1 MLMVPI
7 YAVASLIALFS
18 LEAAFV
24 IDVIRDIYE
33 VWIQPDSAIAELIER
48 IVLQAFVIYCFF
60 QLLVGYMG
68 GERSLLILLHGRP
81 PKDAVFPFT
90 LLRRELDLSDP
101 YVFLFMK
108 RGVLRA
114 FDSDARIVLELMVVD

>member
-1 MLMVPI
+1 MKLTGC
-7 YAVASLIALFS
+7 ST
-18 LEAAFV
+18 
-24 IDVIRDIYE
+24 
-33 VWIQPDSAIAELIER
+33 
-48 IVLQAFVIYCFF
+48 LQAFVIYCFF

-81 PKDAVFPFT
+81 PKAAVFPFT

-114 FDSDARIVLELMVVD
+114 FYPDSTVPQKLTMVD

>member
-114 FDSDARIVLELMVVD
+114 FDSDPRIVLELMVVD

>member
-33 VWIQPDSAIAELIER
+33 VQRRPDLTINETYPLFLI
-48 IVLQAFVIYCFF
+48 QAFVIYCFF

-101 YVFLFMK
+101 HVFLFMK
-108 RGVLRA
+108 RGILRE
-114 FDSDARIVLELMVVD
+114 FCSDPRIVRNLKIR

>member
-1 MLMVPI
+1 VAPLLMRMSA
-7 YAVASLIALFS
+7 YAA
-18 LEAAFV
+18 
-24 IDVIRDIYE
+24 
-33 VWIQPDSAIAELIER
+33 
-48 IVLQAFVIYCFF
+48 LQAFVIYCFF

-81 PKDAVFPFT
+81 PKDAVFPFN

-114 FDSDARIVLELMVVD
+114 FNSGPAISRKLTAVD

>member
-1 MLMVPI
+1 MIQLFMK
-7 YAVASLIALFS
+7 LINC
-18 LEAAFV
+18 
-24 IDVIRDIYE
+24 
-33 VWIQPDSAIAELIER
+33 AIH
-48 IVLQAFVIYCFF
+48 QAFVIYCFF

-101 YVFLFMK
+101 HVFLFMK
-108 RGVLRA
+108 RGILRA
-114 FDSDARIVLELMVVD
+114 LDLGLRILRELIMID

>member
-1 MLMVPI
+1 MK
-7 YAVASLIALFS
+7 LIDRAM
-18 LEAAFV
+18 
-24 IDVIRDIYE
+24 
-33 VWIQPDSAIAELIER
+33 
-48 IVLQAFVIYCFF
+48 LQAFVIYCFF

-108 RGVLRA
+108 RGILRE
-114 FDSDARIVLELMVVD
+114 FDLPRTVCDLRMVDQNMCRSNPSSRSLP

>member
-1 MLMVPI
+1 MLYVI
-7 YAVASLIALFS
+7 YTRYRRENLIQLS
-18 LEAAFV
+18 
-24 IDVIRDIYE
+24 IR
-33 VWIQPDSAIAELIER
+33 LISY

-114 FDSDARIVLELMVVD
+114 SNSDPVIAHRLTMAD

>member
-1 MLMVPI
+1 MRYRGINLVQLVI
-7 YAVASLIALFS
+7 GLIG
-18 LEAAFV
+18 
-24 IDVIRDIYE
+24 DVI
-33 VWIQPDSAIAELIER
+33 
-48 IVLQAFVIYCFF
+48 LQAFVIYCFF

-101 YVFLFMK
+101 HVFLFMK

-114 FDSDARIVLELMVVD
+114 YDSNPTIVH

>member
-1 MLMVPI
+1 
-7 YAVASLIALFS
+7 
-18 LEAAFV
+18 
-24 IDVIRDIYE
+24 
-33 VWIQPDSAIAELIER
+33 
-48 IVLQAFVIYCFF
+48 
-60 QLLVGYMG
+60 MG

-108 RGVLRA
+108 RGILRA
-114 FDSDARIVLELMVVD
+114 YDSDPRITRELIQLTRVRTDKAHTSDRHFNSQGAGKVQRG

>member
-1 MLMVPI
+1 MGTGLVQLPMK
-7 YAVASLIALFS
+7 LIDCTA
-18 LEAAFV
+18 
-24 IDVIRDIYE
+24 
-33 VWIQPDSAIAELIER
+33 
-48 IVLQAFVIYCFF
+48 LQAYVIYCFF

-90 LLRRELDLSDP
+90 LLRRELDLSVP

-114 FDSDARIVLELMVVD
+114 FICTPRSCTN

>member
-1 MLMVPI
+1 MK
-7 YAVASLIALFS
+7 LIDYTS
-18 LEAAFV
+18 
-24 IDVIRDIYE
+24 
-33 VWIQPDSAIAELIER
+33 
-48 IVLQAFVIYCFF
+48 LQAYVIYCFF

-81 PKDAVFPFT
+81 PKDTVFPFT

-114 FDSDARIVLELMVVD
+114 FIPTPRSCTS

>member
-1 MLMVPI
+1 MRVCL
-7 YAVASLIALFS
+7 AQL
-18 LEAAFV
+18 
-24 IDVIRDIYE
+24 
-33 VWIQPDSAIAELIER
+33 SARLTDCAMP
-48 IVLQAFVIYCFF
+48 QAFVIYCFF
-60 QLLVGYMG
+60 QLLIGYMG

-108 RGVLRA
+108 RGILRA
-114 FDSDARIVLELMVVD
+114 LYPHPMILRKLMTVD

>member
-1 MLMVPI
+1 
-7 YAVASLIALFS
+7 
-18 LEAAFV
+18 V
-24 IDVIRDIYE
+24 IDCAAV
-33 VWIQPDSAIAELIER
+33 
-48 IVLQAFVIYCFF
+48 QAYVIYCFF

-81 PKDAVFPFT
+81 PKAAVFPFT

-114 FDSDARIVLELMVVD
+114 FGSNPVIVHKLMTLD

>member
-114 FDSDARIVLELMVVD
+114 FDSDAGIVLELIMVD

>member
-1 MLMVPI
+1 MGT
-7 YAVASLIALFS
+7 SLAQVSVKL
-18 LEAAFV
+18 
-24 IDVIRDIYE
+24 IDRT
-33 VWIQPDSAIAELIER
+33 
-48 IVLQAFVIYCFF
+48 VLQAYVIYCFF

-81 PKDAVFPFT
+81 PKEAVFPFT

-108 RGVLRA
+108 RGVLRRFIPA
-114 FDSDARIVLELMVVD
+114 LRFCTG

>member
-1 MLMVPI
+1 
-7 YAVASLIALFS
+7 
-18 LEAAFV
+18 
-24 IDVIRDIYE
+24 
-33 VWIQPDSAIAELIER
+33 
-48 IVLQAFVIYCFF
+48 
-60 QLLVGYMG
+60 MG

-81 PKDAVFPFT
+81 PKTAVFPFT

-114 FDSDARIVLELMVVD
+114 FLL